1 MVDLIKEK
9 FINTF
14 SSELSDKEFINN
26 ILEIENL
33 ITSSSFKLEDVIDVS
48 SDIIYTKGKLLEQ
61 IKILLNNKNTINSY
75 SLSICIFILLRYF
88 PLNFFSNYDGEI
100 ELLDIFIQNNNENA
114 HLIYDYCKNLY
125 FADHS
130 YQFLSFS
137 ILLNRDDNDFIVNTI
152 KSISRI
158 EYEFYKINDFIS
170 FISFLYPLRH
180 LSYPRE
186 ILNKCLKIMQDKE
199 DYLLHEIKE
208 YSYNYIDYYDKLFE
222 ILSSKL
228 NKECSFKKINKY
240 LLNLIL

>member
-1 MVDLIKEK
+1 M
-9 FINTF
+9 
-14 SSELSDKEFINN
+14 
-26 ILEIENL
+26 
-33 ITSSSFKLEDVIDVS
+33 
-48 SDIIYTKGKLLEQ
+48 
-61 IKILLNNKNTINSY
+61 
-75 SLSICIFILLRYF
+75 
-88 PLNFFSNYDGEI
+88 
-100 ELLDIFIQNNNENA
+100 
-114 HLIYDYCKNLY
+114 
-125 FADHS
+125 
-130 YQFLSFS
+130 
-137 ILLNRDDNDFIVNTI
+137 NRDDNDFIVNTI

-199 DYLLHEIKE
+199 DYLLYEIKE

-222 ILSSKL
+222 ILSSEL